1 MTSGGKGHRPRPYSV
16 DTETFANNWDRIFR
30 SNNALEVTAEE
41 DEAFR
46 EIEIQQKEKDVCNSN
61 QR

>member
-1 MTSGGKGHRPRPYSV
+1 V